1 MKTKNLVLVG
11 IAVCAILLASPVLA
25 SAGYSKIYGNA
36 NEDDVLDMRDVTYIK
51 LVIFGKKPAT
61 DFADANYDGK
71 ISMLD
76 IGQTKLI
83 ILGKEKELT
92 LLDQAD
98 RPVTIY
104 RPVERVV
111 STWLPAVRDVVILG
125 ATDKL
130 VGIDFYTAKAGK
142 KLFCVQAHPEIADLP
157 VVGTYSEPN
166 VEAIIKLKPDVV
178 FAYSAKSGVADM
190 IQKQTDIP
198 VVCLRYVDPSKF
210 GRTYESLRLAAEI
223 LGKEDRAEWLIS
235 YVGDKLDRIRKITDE
250 IPEEEKPKVYALVW
264 YGIRNTMIYA
274 PIEWAGGNN
283 VAKEHLLS
291 HGLESAQ
298 INPEQVIIWNPDVI
312 FGGLKG
318 DFDERVAKLLE
329 VHPGLE
335 LTKAVKEGKVYPVFG
350 PYICHDLIQLL
361 AETYYMAKLL
371 HPDRFQ
377 DLDVEKEANKMFKEV
392 YGADDLYNKVQ
403 EARGLEL
410 YRWE

>member
-1 MKTKNLVLVG
+1 MDKKMKKKTLVLIG
-11 IAVCAILLASPVLA
+11 IAVCAILLASPALA
-25 SAGYSKIYGNA
+25 SAEYSKIYGNA
-36 NEDDVLDMRDVTYIK
+36 NEDDTIDMRDTTYIK

-83 ILGKEKELT
+83 ILDKEKKLT
-92 LLDQAD
+92 LVDMAD
-98 RPVTIY
+98 RVVTVP
-104 RPVERVV
+104 RPIERVV
-111 STWLPAVRDVVILG
+111 TAWLPAVRDVVILG
-125 ATDKL
+125 AADKL
-130 VGIDFYTAKAGK
+130 VGIDSYTAKRGEV
-142 KLFCVQAHPEIADLP
+142 LFCVQAHPELMDLP
-157 VVGTYSEPN
+157 VVGSHSEPN
-166 VEAIIKLKPDVV
+166 VEAILELKPDVV
-178 FAYSAKSGVADM
+178 FFYSAYPGVTDS
-190 IQKQTDIP
+190 IQEQTGIP
-198 VVCLRYVDPSKF
+198 VVCLRYVEPSEF

-235 YVGDKLDRIRKITDE
+235 YVEDKLDPISKITNE

-264 YGIRNTMIYA
+264 RGITNTMIYA

-283 VAKEHLLS
+283 VAKEYLLS

-298 INPEQVIIWNPDVI
+298 INPEQVIVWNPDVI
-312 FGGLKG
+312 FLNRPA
-318 DFDERVAKLLE
+318 ELLE

-335 LTKAVKEGKVYPVFG
+335 VTKAVKEGKVYTIFG
-350 PYICHDLIQLL
+350 PYICHDLIQLV

-371 HPDRFQ
+371 HPDKFQ